1 MMFHCKAG
9 KSRYRKVCGE
19 SDPIRALCPGH
30 GRVSVRRLS
39 RVLCLNILCVLC
51 EPGEAASLCDRHR
64 RVFDPGY
71 LASSTL
77 SQPLE
82 PSQGN

>member
-1 MMFHCKAG
+1 MKAALGFATCSGRGGTFSLAPASGLKILRVQSKAG
-9 KSRYRKVCGE
+9 E
-19 SDPIRALCPGH
+19 A
-30 GRVSVRRLS
+30 VSL
-39 RVLCLNILCVLC
+39 
-51 EPGEAASLCDRHR
+51 GDRQR